1 MRSPAILSATVLAG
15 LAACTNVDATHR
27 TSTLEVQGALA
38 TRTGFAPDR
47 RADDSDAVIRAAV
60 DELLRNDLTEENA
73 VRIALLNNH
82 DVRAGYER
90 LGIAAADLVRA
101 GLLRNPVFGGEALL
115 GFGGGTEIALGL
127 AQPFVDLFW
136 RPLRQRATEHELQA
150 TVASVTREL
159 VELTFRVR
167 RELVRVR
174 TAAQL
179 VTSQRRSLA
188 AAQAAHELMQ
198 TLANAG
204 NVVGAQ
210 LSSARL
216 AEARARFDLADAER
230 AAIEVREPLNSLLGL
245 WGSSIAWRV
254 AEAAASPAFDP
265 GERPP
270 VEWGQVEARAIGA
283 SLALVENRARIDAAA
298 QGAQIRSWSRWLPDA
313 VIAVSAR
320 RDVSG
325 PEALGPALAVEL
337 PVFDDGSA
345 ATAAARSRVRL
356 LMHRHAQI
364 AIEVRA
370 LARVL
375 AERSDRIEARARFTE
390 LVYLPAQ
397 DRLLHETMQ
406 NYNAMQIGAF
416 DVIAQKLRQLE
427 AVREALLASSDA
439 RLARLDLEELLAGGQ
454 SRGVTTPALSTGN
467 SRPDDSNRGEH

>member
-1 MRSPAILSATVLAG
+1 VQAA
-15 LAACTNVDATHR
+15 LAA
-27 TSTLEVQGALA
+27 
-38 TRTGFAPDR
+38 RTGFAPEQ
-47 RADDSDAVIRAAV
+47 RADESDAVVRSAV
-60 DELLRNDLTEENA
+60 DELLRDDLTEENA

-82 DVRAGYER
+82 DIRAGYER
-90 LGIAAADLVRA
+90 LGIAAAELVQA

-115 GFGGGTEIALGL
+115 SFGGGTEVALGL

-136 RPLRQRATEHELQA
+136 LPVQKRAAEHELQA
-150 TVASVTREL
+150 TVASLTREL
-159 VELTFRVR
+159 VELTFAVR
-167 RELVRVR
+167 REMVRVR
-174 TAAQL
+174 TAEQL
-179 VTSQRRSLA
+179 VESQRRSLA
-188 AAQAAHELMQ
+188 AAQAAHELTQ

-216 AEARARFDLADAER
+216 AEARARLDLADAER
-230 AAIEVREPLNSLLGL
+230 AAIEVREPLNTLLGL
-245 WGSSIAWRV
+245 WGSSVAWRV
-254 AEAAASPAFDP
+254 AEDAAPPTVDTAPWA
-265 GERPP
+265 P
-270 VEWGQVEARAIGA
+270 VEWDQVEARAIAA

-298 QGAQIRSWSRWLPDA
+298 QGAQIQSWSRWLPDG
-313 VIAVSAR
+313 VIAVSAQ
-320 RDVSG
+320 RDASG
-325 PEALGPALAVEL
+325 REALGPALAVEL

-345 ATAAARSRVRL
+345 ATAAAQSRVRM

-370 LARVL
+370 RARVL
-375 AERSDRIEARARFTE
+375 RERIDRIEARVRFAE
-390 LVYLPAQ
+390 REYLPAQ

-467 SRPDDSNRGEH
+467 TRADDSNRGEH

>member
-1 MRSPAILSATVLAG
+1 MKSPALLLATVLSG
-15 LAACTNVDATHR
+15 LAACTNVDATRR
-27 TSTLEVQGALA
+27 TSTLEVDADLA
-38 TRTGFAPDR
+38 ARTGFAPQR
-47 RADDSDAVIRAAV
+47 RADGSDAVIRAAV
-60 DELLRNDLTEENA
+60 DELLRDGLTEENA

-90 LGIAAADLVRA
+90 LGIAAAELVQA

-115 GFGGGTEIALGL
+115 GFGGGSEVTLGL

-136 RPLRQRATEHELQA
+136 LPVQKRAAEHELQA
-150 TVASVTREL
+150 TVASLTREL
-159 VELTFRVR
+159 VELTFAVR

-174 TAAQL
+174 TAEQL
-179 VTSQRRSLA
+179 VESQRRSLA

-216 AEARARFDLADAER
+216 AEARARLDLADAER
-230 AAIEVREPLNSLLGL
+230 VAIEVREPLNTLLGL
-245 WGSSIAWRV
+245 WGSSVVWHV
-254 AEAAASPAFDP
+254 AEDAAAPAV
-265 GERPP
+265 GH
-270 VEWGQVEARAIGA
+270 VEWDRVEARAIAA

-298 QGAQIRSWSRWLPDA
+298 QGVQIQSWSRWLPDG
-313 VIAVSAR
+313 VIAMSAQ
-320 RDVSG
+320 RDASG
-325 PEALGPALAVEL
+325 REALGPALAVEL

-345 ATAAARSRVRL
+345 ATDAAQSRVRL

-364 AIEVRA
+364 AIEVRS

-375 AERSDRIEARARFTE
+375 RERSDRIEARVRFAE
-390 LVYLPAQ
+390 LEYLPAQ
-397 DRLLHETMQ
+397 NRLLHETMQ

-467 SRPDDSNRGEH
+467 TRADDSNRGEH